1 MDLTILGTVLAR
13 LLKNLRDEE
22 RGQDMVEYVLLLSF
36 IVLVAMGVVTGL
48 GVQINTIW
56 SSLSSAVN
64 TAAS

>member
-1 MDLTILGTVLAR
+1 LDLTILGTVLAR